1 MGTNW
6 PWNWRVTVLKTIK
19 MMVIRPWHDQFQDAC
34 QSWLCCF
41 CMWPPLSAYKSSC
54 PLIVSGRGGVGLWTW
69 SRPPPPPL
77 PCQQLPTSKI
87 KRTFFST
94 NLASW
99 VLALEQPAARPCF
112 QQHSQLWMLT
122 WSLWHSQFW
131 LRPSAISILLGGRKV
146 MVPVALQQ
154 ML

>member
-54 PLIVSGRGGVGLWTW
+54 PLIVSGGGGSW
-69 SRPPPPPL
+69 SLDMKSASPPTAAM
-77 PCQQLPTSKI
+77 PTVAHLQNKANFLFHQPRLLSI
-87 KRTFFST
+87 GFRAASSQTLLSATLST
-94 NLASW
+94 LNAHLVFMTLTVLASS
-99 VLALEQPAARPCF
+99 VS
-112 QQHSQLWMLT
+112 H
-122 WSLWHSQFW
+122 
-131 LRPSAISILLGGRKV
+131 SILLGGRKV

-154 ML
+154 LL